1 VMKFSIPLRFIEI
14 EKTGIHIAV
23 SGLINGNLAN
33 ILIDTG
39 ASQTV
44 FDKNRVH
51 LFSDQTEFL
60 KAEKLSKG
68 LGTDSMEGFQ
78 FTMDQFI
85 LGELVLRD
93 HDVVLLDLGHI
104 NASYKDLGL
113 TPIDMVLG
121 GDFLK
126 TYHASIDYGVAELLL
141 TDGSIQ

>member
-1 VMKFSIPLRFIEI
+1 MKFSIPIRFVKIEQAGVHLAI
-14 EKTGIHIAV
+14 IGFV
-23 SGLINGNLAN
+23 NGNLAN

-51 LFSDQTEFL
+51 LFSDQTDFV

-78 FTMDQFI
+78 FTMDQFV
-85 LGELVLRD
+85 LGDLVLTD
-93 HDVVLLDLGHI
+93 HEIVLLDLGHV

-121 GDFLK
+121 GDFLMK
-126 TYHASIDYGVAELLL
+126 YKASINYQTAELWLM
-141 TDGSIQ
+141 DDSIQ